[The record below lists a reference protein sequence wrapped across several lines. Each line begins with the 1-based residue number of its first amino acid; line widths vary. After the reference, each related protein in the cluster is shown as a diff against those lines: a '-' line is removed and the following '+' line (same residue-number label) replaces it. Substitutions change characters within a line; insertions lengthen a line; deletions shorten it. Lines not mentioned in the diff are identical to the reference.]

1 MSEHNLEKS
10 TPAPWRVPIAVG
22 DIPEKGRHFALVP
35 DSDTRDSIA
44 RLAGLRDLPR
54 LEADFDVTR
63 QGSDGLR
70 VVGRVSATVGQT
82 CIVSL
87 EPLANKIE
95 EDVDLLFVPKSAVDA
110 MVAEAEKSNPRAETK
125 GDEPEALLGGVVDLG
140 VVATESLILGLD
152 PYPRKPGAVFEPPQ
166 NLRPDGGPFAALAGW
181 SKDRND
187 R

>member
-1 MSEHNLEKS
+1 
-10 TPAPWRVPIAVG
+10 
-22 DIPEKGRHFALVP
+22 
-35 DSDTRDSIA
+35 
-44 RLAGLRDLPR
+44 
-54 LEADFDVTR
+54 
-63 QGSDGLR
+63 
-70 VVGRVSATVGQT
+70 
-82 CIVSL
+82 
-87 EPLANKIE
+87 LANKIE